1 MGHWRSFR
9 VVDHGRAAIQ
19 TGHRVEGGPQP
30 RLAAPAFQR
39 VEQGGLLAADVG
51 ARAGVYHQLQIESGT
66 SDVAA

>member
-1 MGHWRSFR
+1 M
-9 VVDHGRAAIQ
+9 
-19 TGHRVEGGPQP
+19 GPQP